1 VAKKRAKKETL
12 PALRAQ
18 SEAAPAKLLNELR
31 VLIELTRSGVAQA
44 VNSALVL
51 LYWQVGNRIR
61 TETLKF
67 ERAVYGEQIV
77 STLSRQLAAEFG
89 DDYSRPNLFRMIRF
103 AELFPDR
110 EIISTLS
117 RRLSWSHFVE
127 ILQLKDPLQR
137 DFYAEMC
144 RMECWSVRTLRT
156 KIGGMLFERTALSK
170 KPEILVKRELANA
183 KCTLKAGMAREK
195 PMKTAELASTLYAR
209 LEAKTIENHANWR
222 ESWKF

>member
-1 VAKKRAKKETL
+1 MAKKRAKKETL
-12 PALRAQ
+12 PVLRAQ

-31 VLIELTRSGVAQA
+31 VLIESTQSGVAQA
-44 VNSALVL
+44 VNSALAL

-61 TETLKF
+61 TEMLKF

-89 DDYSRPNLFRMIRF
+89 NGYSRPNLFRMIRF
-103 AELFPDR
+103 AELFPDG

-117 RRLSWSHFVE
+117 SRLRWSHFVE

-156 KIGGMLFERTALSK
+156 KIGDMLFERTALSK

-195 PMKTAELASTLYAR
+195 PMKTAELACTLYAR

-222 ESWKF
+222 ERWKF